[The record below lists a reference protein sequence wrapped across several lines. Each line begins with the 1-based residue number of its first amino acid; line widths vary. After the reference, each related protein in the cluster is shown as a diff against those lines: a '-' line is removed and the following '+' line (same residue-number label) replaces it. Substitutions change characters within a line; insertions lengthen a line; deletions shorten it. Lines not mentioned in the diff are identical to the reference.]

1 MNSKRVIFQL
11 FCLLLFTAGC
21 NRNGGG
27 PSEATDTPTSGK
39 VTVVADESY
48 TLIFKTLEYT
58 FESIYDRADVTMKYK
73 PESEALAD
81 LLADSAKVAVL
92 NRDLSENELKVFKK
106 NNIYPKSVKIAE
118 DAVALIVHPSNTDS
132 LLTVE
137 QVTSILKGSDSTWS
151 GINPANN
158 AGIIKVVF
166 DNKGS
171 ANARYMK
178 DSLLKGGEFQKNVFA
193 VNSNQEVIN
202 YVRENRSAI
211 GVISVNWI
219 SDRDD
224 TLSQRFLKQVKVVGV
239 SGGSNADQEKM
250 YYRPYQAYIKSR
262 EYPFVR
268 SVYLINRQ
276 TRAGLGTGFVS
287 FVAGEK
293 GQRMILKSG
302 LIPATMPVRVVQ
314 FK

>member
-1 MNSKRVIFQL
+1 MSHKRSLVIL
-11 FCLLLFTAGC
+11 PIIVAALAAC
-21 NRNGGG
+21 NRADA
-27 PSEATDTPTSGK
+27 PKEQTDTATSGK
-39 VTVVADESY
+39 VNIVSDESY

-58 FESIYDRADVTMKYK
+58 FESIYTNADVTMKYK
-73 PESEALAD
+73 PEADALAD
-81 LLADSAKVAVL
+81 LMADSCKVAVL
-92 NRDLSENELKVFKK
+92 NRDLSENEKK
-106 NNIYPKSVKIAE
+106 IFQHNNIYPKSIKIAE
-118 DAVALIVHPSNTDS
+118 DAVALIVNPENTDS
-132 LLTVE
+132 LLTVG
-137 QVTSILKGSDSTWS
+137 QITNILSGKDTSWS
-151 GINPANN
+151 AINPTNK
-158 AGIIKVVF
+158 GGTIKVVF

-178 DSLLKGGEFQKNVFA
+178 DSLLKGGQFQKNVFA
-193 VNSNQEVIN
+193 VNSNAQVID
-202 YVRENRSAI
+202 YVRNNRSAI
-211 GVISVNWI
+211 GVVSVNWI

-224 TLSQRFLKQVKVVGV
+224 TLSQRFLHQVKVVGV
-239 SGGSNADQEKM
+239 SKGESGDEEKM
-250 YYRPYQAYIKSR
+250 YYKPYQAYIKSR

>member
-1 MNSKRVIFQL
+1 MNLRNLLIAIFAL
-11 FCLLLFTAGC
+11 VSFTAC
-21 NRNGGG
+21 NRGNGGK
-27 PSEATDTPTSGK
+27 EQTDTATSGE
-39 VTVVADESY
+39 VNIVSDESY

-58 FESIYDRADVTMKYK
+58 FESIYTHADVTMKYK
-73 PESEALAD
+73 PEAEALAD
-81 LLADSAKVAVL
+81 LMADSCKVAVL
-92 NRDLSENELKVFKK
+92 NRDLSENEKKVFQQ
-106 NNIYPKSVKIAE
+106 NNIYPKSIKVAE
-118 DAVALIVHPSNTDS
+118 DAVALIIHPENPDSLFTVSQVQQILNGKDSLWSAINPSN
-132 LLTVE
+132 
-137 QVTSILKGSDSTWS
+137 KS
-151 GINPANN
+151 GV
-158 AGIIKVVF
+158 IKVVF

-193 VNSNQEVIN
+193 VNSNQEVID
-202 YVRENRSAI
+202 YVRSNKSAI

-224 TLSQRFLKQVKVVGV
+224 TLSQQFLRQVKVVGI
-239 SGGSNADQEKM
+239 SSEAITDTEKM
-250 YYRPYQAYIKSR
+250 YYKPYQAYIKSR